1 MYPDGSSKEIKDDER
16 SLSIRNPEHRVRDM
30 VPQDTLYARLLSWIP
45 VLGIPRPLVII
56 SYLWNFMCV
65 AFWGASLNISRRKV
79 PRALPHELVRI
90 RSDEFPLLPSKFNHR
105 DERVAKILFFMQATE
120 TVIGQYEKNLSFD
133 IGDMIAVTH
142 FNKSEPHA
150 FGFLVDEKYRTVWWQ
165 FEDLPY
171 EEAIRRPHGRFA
183 RSAVCLP

>member
-1 MYPDGSSKEIKDDER
+1 
-16 SLSIRNPEHRVRDM
+16 M
-30 VPQDTLYARLLSWIP
+30 VPQDTRYARFLSWIP
-45 VLGIPRPLVII
+45 VLEIPRALDII
-56 SYLWNFMCV
+56 WYLWNFMCM

-79 PRALPHELVRI
+79 PRTLPHELLRI
-90 RSDEFPLLPSKFNHR
+90 QSDKFPWLPSKLNYR
-105 DERVAKILFFMQATE
+105 DEKVAKIIFFMQATE
-120 TVIGQYEKNLSFD
+120 TVIGHEKDLSFD

-142 FNKSEPHA
+142 FNKSETHA

-165 FEDLPY
+165 FEELPY